1 MQTVYGRIRKINLH
15 ERVFEMVL
23 KNRVEFFYFS
33 RSQLKKF
40 RSYLYEGLY
49 VHFRCKD
56 NKIKKNGFMVRE
68 VLSFTRLTR
77 NTPRN
82 LIVYFDLDEI
92 KVGVSKL
99 LSRDTYR
106 MFIDFEFTMP
116 PYNYEHGHNFIP
128 EIIQYGIYLED
139 AEGNL
144 VLTEHNN
151 VLPKDVNKISDRT
164 YAFLNLSSKDFKNA
178 QTYNEFYRTLQDI
191 ITFYQPVVYVWGKND
206 IFVLNS
212 SCDLHKKPKLIDR
225 SQIINIMQVIKN
237 YYSIKSDIGL
247 FNAYELFGKKA
258 PMEQDHDSLNDAVTT
273 SEIFHLFLEKINKK
287 QSK

>member
-15 ERVFEMVL
+15 ERVFEML
-23 KNRVEFFYFS
+23 IKNRVEFFYFS

-56 NKIKKNGFMVRE
+56 NKIKKDGLMVRE

-116 PYNYEHGHNFIP
+116 SYNYEHGSGFTP

-139 AEGNL
+139 AENNL
-144 VLTEHNN
+144 VLTEHQN
-151 VLPKDVNKISDRT
+151 VLPRDVNKISNRT
-164 YAFLNLSSKDFKNA
+164 YAFLKLSSKDFNKA
-178 QTYNEFYRTLQDI
+178 QTYSEFYHTLKDI
-191 ITFYQPVVYVWGKND
+191 ITLYQPVVYVWGKND
-206 IFVLNS
+206 IFVLNN
-212 SCDLHKKPKLIDR
+212 SCELHKKPKLIDR

-258 PMEQDHDSLNDAVTT
+258 PMAQDHDSLNDAVTT

-287 QSK
+287 